1 MHQYMR
7 AIGFSEFKSMKD
19 LQKLIT
25 DVIMDG
31 PRRSYTSMDD
41 DTIIATF
48 SREVAPGVGLTV
60 VGRFNDEDQFSYDY
74 YYPYVEGN
82 NISSEENISVERHAA
97 TESYAG
103 VIEDVRMG
111 VTIIFY
117 VQNMIPYINAMRS
130 DMLPIQG
137 TTLTLSALS
146 LGGNVILPLK
156 KTASDLVSDRNFE
169 KSRMQLISAARAG
182 DEEAMESLTLNDMDT
197 YTTIAQKIQTED
209 VFTLV
214 DTYFM
219 PYGVECD
226 QYAILGEIVEL
237 EELKNSISGEEL
249 YRMSL
254 LCNDIELDMCVNKKD
269 VFGIP
274 AIGRRYKGTIWLQG
288 KINFPGSRS

>member
-1 MHQYMR
+1 MR
-7 AIGFSEFKSMKD
+7 AIGFSKFNSIKD

-25 DVIMDG
+25 DVIVEG

-41 DTIIATF
+41 DTMIATF
-48 SREVAPGVGLTV
+48 SREFAPGVGITV
-60 VGRFNDEDQFSYDY
+60 VGQFSEDDQFTYDY
-74 YYPYVEGN
+74 YYPYIESYVV
-82 NISSEENISVERHAA
+82 STEESISVERHAA

-103 VIEDVRMG
+103 VVEDIHVG
-111 VTIIFY
+111 VSIIFY

-130 DMLPIQG
+130 DMLPVQG
-137 TTLTLSALS
+137 TTLSLSALS

-156 KTASDLVSDRNFE
+156 KTASDLISNRNFE
-169 KSRMQLISAARAG
+169 KSRTQLISAARAG

-197 YTTIAQKIQTED
+197 YTTIAQRIQTED

-237 EELKNSISGEEL
+237 EELNNSITGEGL
-249 YRMSL
+249 YRMTL
-254 LCNDIELDMCVNKKD
+254 LCNDIELDLCVNKED
-269 VFGIP
+269 VYGIP
-274 AIGRRYKGTIWLQG
+274 AVGRRYKGTIWLQG
-288 KINFPGSRS
+288 RINFPS